1 MRLFAPAVKFVLE
14 FPDHP
19 ILILIIP
26 LQLLDL
32 ILQNEYD
39 AGGASSFLRF
49 QRLAMTLNLDIFLLR
64 RGLLVMM
71 DMALTFLMLLLALR
85 ALTRGLLIPADLIN
99 HNYYTIIYKP
109 NEHTYTN
116 TYQTG

>member
-1 MRLFAPAVKFVLE
+1 MRLFASAVEFVLE

-19 ILILIIP
+19 ILILIMP

-32 ILQNEYD
+32 ILQDEYD
-39 AGGASSFLRF
+39 TGGVSSFLRL

-71 DMALTFLMLLLALR
+71 DMALAFLMFLLTLR
-85 ALTRGLLIPADLIN
+85 ALTGGLLIPADLIN

-109 NEHTYTN
+109 NEHTSPYTCKAS
-116 TYQTG
+116 